1 MSLDSLD
8 MEGNTLLPERIASTL
23 RNAIVGSVL
32 APGARLEEQGLA
44 KRLGVSRVPLR
55 EAFRV
60 LAGEGLVVIQPNRGA
75 VVSERSEGELRELF
89 AVRSMFESEAARLLA
104 RSQPQAVLDAL
115 EVMIADMKRAV
126 RARSYDEYTR
136 IAAQFHDLMVAE
148 CGNGLIAQ
156 LYDRIRT
163 SLRRY
168 QLMMADLPGSPA
180 KSIREHEI
188 ILAAIRTGKAA
199 AAARAAEMH
208 VGELVQRF
216 EQRRQDTA
224 RAPATALAR
233 DARSK
238 PAPKKKMQLT
248 KKD

>member
-1 MSLDSLD
+1 

-136 IAAQFHDLMVAE
+136 IAAKFHDLMVAE

-163 SLRRY
+163 NLRRY

-188 ILAAIRTGKAA
+188 ILAAIRTGTAA

-216 EQRRQDTA
+216 EQRRQHTA
-224 RAPATALAR
+224 RAPATALVR

-238 PAPKKKMQLT
+238 PEPKKKMQLT